1 MIERTLYQHLQA
13 CIELEP
19 FLASHSGRMA
29 IFNQEA
35 PDDMDNGWDA
45 TQYGRLVF
53 AVDMTDDPERKV
65 SGVLQVDYMC
75 EADKHDPNEVEP
87 IIRPLMDGYFFKSTE
102 GTIAAQWRSSSYF
115 TTTTEKVIG
124 VTLTYDLLAFPNQTT
139 IEPDPIAL
147 LNKWTSESLEG
158 VAVIGYDE
166 LPDVWRPTEKSVA
179 IYWRLGNIQKA
190 NWIPDTYNCSWQT
203 ATIEGH
209 IMAPDENTSILIAR
223 WVSSVLTVKKRLIF
237 DDNAPLMVD
246 RNIRVNPTLDMLRT
260 GQITLEGT
268 YGILTP
274 PPDWNPLKHLSVNGR
289 EVTQ

>member
-1 MIERTLYQHLQA
+1 MIERALYQHLQS

-35 PDDMDNGWDA
+35 PDDMDKGWDA

-53 AVDMTDDPERKV
+53 AVDMTDDPERNV

-75 EADKHDPNEVEP
+75 EKDKQAPEEVEP
-87 IIRPLMDGYFFKSTE
+87 IIRPLMDGYFFKSAE
-102 GTIAAQWRSSSYF
+102 GTIAAQWRASNYF
-115 TTTTEKVIG
+115 TTTTEKVVG
-124 VTLTYDLLAFPNQTT
+124 VTLTYDLLAFPNQKT
-139 IEPDPIAL
+139 IEPDPITL
-147 LNKWTSESLEG
+147 LNKWTSESIDG
-158 VAVIGYDE
+158 VVVIGYDE
-166 LPDVWRPTEKSVA
+166 LPDVWRPAEKSVA
-179 IYWRLGNIQKA
+179 IYWQLGQIQKC

-203 ATIEGH
+203 ATINGH
-209 IMAPDENTSILIAR
+209 IMAPDENTAILIAR
-223 WVSSVLTVKKRLIF
+223 WISSVLTIKKRLIF
-237 DDNAPLMVD
+237 DDNSPLMLD

-274 PPDWNPLKHLSVNGR
+274 PPEWNPLQHLSVNGR
-289 EVTQ
+289 EV